1 MRCWQRNL
9 WEVWGEERAREEVGV
24 RQSDPQ
30 FRSRRRG
37 MAKSRPDSA
46 LPYLN
51 SLHCA
56 SSKTHTPSIKLTFT
70 HRDTFAHTVYKP
82 AVQNT
87 QAEMHC
93 KKKKKKRIVH
103 MLKANLFFCF
113 SSPLWSLLWWAL
125 TLQHPHGE
133 VLFFLWVGGYYR
145 RGRGLWLNEQ
155 REKDTEN
162 RVKDQR
168 EKNARSILPSVI
180 KKTCWKSILFY
191 DYFSVICRDSLCL
204 RLPHRL
210 HASAALFVEKL
221 PSEWY
226 WGSFRPRVIC
236 CGRVCGCGLILLLFN
251 TLTIKPHRKTAA

>member
-93 KKKKKKRIVH
+93 KKKKKKKKKNCAHVEGESVF
-103 MLKANLFFCF
+103 LLQFT
-113 SSPLWSLLWWAL
+113 PLIPL
-125 TLQHPHGE
+125 
-133 VLFFLWVGGYYR
+133 VVGT
-145 RGRGLWLNEQ
+145 
-155 REKDTEN
+155 D
-162 RVKDQR
+162 
-168 EKNARSILPSVI
+168 
-180 KKTCWKSILFY
+180 
-191 DYFSVICRDSLCL
+191 
-204 RLPHRL
+204 
-210 HASAALFVEKL
+210 
-221 PSEWY
+221 
-226 WGSFRPRVIC
+226 
-236 CGRVCGCGLILLLFN
+236 
-251 TLTIKPHRKTAA
+251 TAASTWWSTFFSCGWGAITDEGEACD

>member
-1 MRCWQRNL
+1 
-9 WEVWGEERAREEVGV
+9 
-24 RQSDPQ
+24 
-30 FRSRRRG
+30 
-37 MAKSRPDSA
+37 
-46 LPYLN
+46 
-51 SLHCA
+51 
-56 SSKTHTPSIKLTFT
+56 
-70 HRDTFAHTVYKP
+70 
-82 AVQNT
+82 
-87 QAEMHC
+87 
-93 KKKKKKRIVH
+93 

-133 VLFFLWVGGYYR
+133 VLFFPVGG
-145 RGRGLWLNEQ
+145 GLLQ
-155 REKDTEN
+155 TRERLVIKWTE
-162 RVKDQR
+162 RKRHWKQSQGSKRKKCTVHLAQCH
-168 EKNARSILPSVI
+168 